1 MSKQKDQ
8 QIAQALHELAD
19 KIYPPLNQV
28 GSTPKASSGE
38 AAQEVHESALA
49 SFNTEEKGRVRQSL
63 NSASTKAEI
72 EAFLK
77 KIQAE

>member
-19 KIYPPLNQV
+19 KIYPPLNQAGDV
-28 GSTPKASSGE
+28 PKTSSGE

-49 SFNTEEKGRVRQSL
+49 AFNTEENGRMRQSL
-63 NSASTKAEI
+63 NSAATKAEI

-77 KIQAE
+77 RIYKK